1 MTACEVALALGKPER
16 TVRRWLALW
25 RDRGVR
31 GIDVVPVRG
40 TVTAYA
46 VHPSVVRRYRAGA
59 LPVPH
64 ESTARPLAA

>member
-1 MTACEVALALGKPER
+1 MREVALALGKPVR
-16 TVRRWLALW
+16 TARRWLALW
-25 RDRGVR
+25 RAAGVA

-46 VHPSVVRRYRAGA
+46 VSPSVLRRYRVGL

-64 ESTARPLAA
+64 ESALSAAA

>member
-1 MTACEVALALGKPER
+1 MSLREVALALGKPER
-16 TVRRWLALW
+16 TARRYLALW
-25 RDRGVR
+25 LRQGVR

-46 VHPSVVRRYRAGA
+46 VSPSVLRRYRVGL

-64 ESTARPLAA
+64 ESLAQAA